1 MGKGGTGSVF
11 LDDAPK
17 EKREGRFSVV
27 EDRVDKVL
35 LAVSLRGE
43 GDADDFDR
51 RVYIEERVRSGI
63 GCLLVRRIL
72 DGAVVALS
80 AGDGS
85 FCCDGDGSVIT
96 GDTLE
101 SRMNRPV

>member
-1 MGKGGTGSVF
+1 MF

-17 EKREGRFSVV
+17 EKREGRFSVA

-35 LAVSLRGE
+35 LAESLSGE

-63 GCLLVRRIL
+63 IGCLLVRKIL
-72 DGAVVALS
+72 DGAVVVALS

-85 FCCDGDGSVIT
+85 FCCDGDGSIT
-96 GDTLE
+96 ADTLE
-101 SRMNRPV
+101 SRMNKPV